1 MATMGNDRYKEAIE
15 YLVSLVYEAVSCR
28 LSDERYLEL
37 LYRYDSAVKAV
48 TILTGKTVREVVG
61 DVRAAT
67 PGI

>member
-1 MATMGNDRYKEAIE
+1 MDNDRYKEAIE
-15 YLVSLVYEAVSCR
+15 YLVSLIYEADSMPH

-48 TILTGKTVREVVG
+48 TILTGKTVYEVVG
-61 DVRAAT
+61 DVTAAT

>member
-1 MATMGNDRYKEAIE
+1 MGNEHYKEAIE
-15 YLVSLVYEAVSCR
+15 YLVSLVYEADSMPH

-37 LYRYDSAVKAV
+37 FYRYDSAVKAV

>member
-1 MATMGNDRYKEAIE
+1 MGNDRYKEAID
-15 YLVSLVYEAVSCR
+15 YLVSLVYEADTMPC

-48 TILTGKTVREVVG
+48 AILTGKTVYAVVG
-61 DVRAAT
+61 DVVAAT